1 MPPHVCNRSRLT
13 LLALLVLIMLATGG
27 CAFLESVPDTVPES
41 SLEPDSI
48 ITEEPGSQGREG
60 QFDFY
65 VLVLSW
71 SPTYCST
78 NGDQDP
84 QQCSVGRKL
93 GFVLHGLWP
102 QYDRGYPSNCSTARL
117 PASLKS
123 KYAELYPSPK
133 LFDHEWEKHGTCSG
147 LSPDN
152 YLALSKR
159 LKESVA
165 IPSRY
170 RSPDQPLRVSS
181 TQLKQD
187 LIAANSTLG
196 ESSLATF
203 CSGSGRYLQ
212 ELYVCFSP
220 DGKAAAC
227 SSEIQSKAARSCQSA
242 NFIMRNVR

>member
-1 MPPHVCNRSRLT
+1 MSQHACKRWRLT
-13 LLALLVLIMLATGG
+13 VLALLLFMMLAAGG
-27 CAFLESVPDTVPES
+27 CAFLQSVADTVPES
-41 SLEPDSI
+41 ALEPDSI
-48 ITEEPGSQGREG
+48 VTEEPGSQGREG

-84 QQCSVGRKL
+84 QQCSLGRKL

-102 QYDRGYPSNCSTARL
+102 QYDRGYPSNCSTERL
-117 PASLKS
+117 PGSLKT
-123 KYAELYPSPK
+123 KYAGLYPSPK

-159 LKESVA
+159 LKESVV
-165 IPSRY
+165 IPTRY
-170 RSPDQPLRVSS
+170 RSPEQPLRVTS

-187 LIAANSTLG
+187 LVAANSALND
-196 ESSLATF
+196 SSLATF

-220 DGKAAAC
+220 DGKALAC
-227 SSEIQSKAARSCQSA
+227 SSEIRNKSARSCASA
-242 NFIMRNVR
+242 DFIMRNVR